1 MILEKPIVTDRI
13 LMKTLDPGCLGNY
26 WRWLN
31 DPAIN
36 RFLEIRYA
44 PQTEEGVKRYVT
56 ERNANDVD
64 LLLGMYLRDGERHF
78 GNIKITLSLVN
89 NRGDIGIVLGESDLW
104 GQGLAAEAIKALADY
119 ALNSLK
125 LRKVC
130 ASAYSSNKA
139 SISTFIK
146 AGFSIEGK
154 LKEHLRDGDDWV
166 DQVYM
171 AILPGQQSDN
181 SA

>member
-1 MILEKPIVTDRI
+1 MILDKPIITDRI
-13 LMKTLDPGCLGNY
+13 LMRTLDPGCLGSY

-31 DPAIN
+31 DPSIN
-36 RFLEIRYA
+36 RYLEIRYA
-44 PQTEEGVKRYVT
+44 MQTEEGVKRYVE
-56 ERNANDVD
+56 ERNANNVD

-89 NRGDIGIVLGESDLW
+89 NRGDVGIVLGESDLW
-104 GQGLAAEAIKALADY
+104 GHGLAAEAIEALVSY
-119 ALNSLK
+119 AFKSLK

-139 SISTFIK
+139 SISTFLK
-146 AGFSIEGK
+146 AGFSIEGA

-171 AILPGQQSDN
+171 AIFPEEQSD
-181 SA
+181 SSI